1 MGEMGYLCML
11 QVHVGALAG
20 ALYEQPRCNEVGA
33 GPWCITTP
41 RGWGAVAEVAGFAIS
56 LGYGALRT
64 VQALERLLRINPPN
78 QNPQA
83 APPKQLPITTLQ
95 STLQSTQN
103 SNPPTRRSRPPGVTT
118 TDNGSR
124 TGCVYSPPH
133 PPP

>member
-95 STLQSTQN
+95 STLQSTLHSTLHSTLQ
-103 SNPPTRRSRPPGVTT
+103 STLQ
-118 TDNGSR
+118 
-124 TGCVYSPPH
+124 SPPSNQ
-133 PPP
+133 PSN